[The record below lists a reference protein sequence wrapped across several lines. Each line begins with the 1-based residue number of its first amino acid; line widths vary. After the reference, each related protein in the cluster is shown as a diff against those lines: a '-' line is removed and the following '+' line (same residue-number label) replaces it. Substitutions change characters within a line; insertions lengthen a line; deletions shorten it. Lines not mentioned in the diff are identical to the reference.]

1 MSPVAE
7 IRAGPS
13 DAAPLVGGEKKGK
26 VAPLKSNTNSVDP
39 QTPDYSPPPRNSLGD
54 CCEVCVV
61 I

>member
-26 VAPLKSNTNSVDP
+26 VAPTH
-39 QTPDYSPPPRNSLGD
+39 
-54 CCEVCVV
+54 
-61 I
+61 